1 MSSDILKLKGHERP
15 ITNILIDEG
24 NNLISTS
31 KDSKLIIWDNFIS
44 SNEIKCSG
52 SICFIMAVSSNLFIG
67 TADGLFSIYDNNG
80 VLVNSYT
87 DCGPVRFIHFD
98 KHKSVYYILS
108 KKLLK
113 KESVLSVL
121 DCNLSK
127 ICDYEF
133 DVEHNKCCF
142 TSDNILICGSV
153 DGKLK
158 FLNYEN
164 NSLNLL
170 NIWDLHKS
178 EITGIEEFE
187 GYLITSSYDSCLKIL
202 DKNNL
207 QIKSTFKHITSILS
221 FSLNKQKKLIA
232 IGGGPDKMNIAKTND
247 NGKFDI
253 VLINMLDGEKLF
265 DIDSKHF
272 GPINSICFNENDNKI
287 ITGGEDGYIHIWDC
301 NDQWYEKNT
310 LKNLIHERADA
321 KLSLQEAITTLDNTR
336 SGKET
341 KNKRRNIKKRINKLE
356 LKIDD
361 YNKEIMQFSV
371 LHSLN
376 KFENLKL

>member
-1 MSSDILKLKGHERP
+1 MSTNILKLKGHERP
-15 ITNILIDEG
+15 ITNILIDG
-24 NNLISTS
+24 SNNLISTS
-31 KDSKLIIWDNFIS
+31 KDSKLIIWDNYNT
-44 SNEIKCSG
+44 SNIIKCSG
-52 SICFIMAVSSNLFIG
+52 SIYFVMINSTNLFTG
-67 TADGLFSIYDNNG
+67 TADGIFSIYDGNG

-98 KHKSVYYILS
+98 KDKNIFYILS

-121 DCNLSK
+121 DSNLKK

-133 DVEHNKCCF
+133 DIEYNKCCI
-142 TSDNILICGSV
+142 TSDNVIICG
-153 DGKLK
+153 GANGQ
-158 FLNYEN
+158 LNFFSYECN
-164 NSLNLL
+164 ALNLL
-170 NIWDLHKS
+170 NTCDLHKS

-187 GYLITSSYDSCLKIL
+187 NYLITSSYDCCLKII
-202 DKNNL
+202 DKNSL
-207 QIKSTFKHITSILS
+207 QIKSTFKHVTSILS
-221 FSLNKQKKLIA
+221 FSIIKEKKLIA
-232 IGGGPDKMNIAKTND
+232 IGGGPDKMNIAKTRD

-253 VLINMLDGEKLF
+253 VLVDMLDGEKLF

-272 GPINSICFNENDNKI
+272 GPINSICFNEKDNKI

-310 LKNLIHERADA
+310 LRYMIDECANT
-321 KLSLQEAITTLDNTR
+321 KLRIQEAVTTLDNTR

-341 KNKRRNIKKRINKLE
+341 KNRRRNLKKRIDKLE
-356 LKIDD
+356 LRIDD
-361 YNKEIMQFSV
+361 YNKEIVKFSV
-371 LHSLN
+371 LHNLN